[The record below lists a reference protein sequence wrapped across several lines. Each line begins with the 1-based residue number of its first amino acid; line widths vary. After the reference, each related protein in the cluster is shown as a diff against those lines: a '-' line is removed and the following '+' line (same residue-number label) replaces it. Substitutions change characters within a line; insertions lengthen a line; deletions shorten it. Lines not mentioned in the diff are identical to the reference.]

1 MGNFNNLYTFI
12 SNRVLPRSNSS
23 DSHDS
28 NKENFFPSHRRH
40 HSDSAPHSL
49 AQKES
54 IQQLFPC
61 EDKHSFNPHYQHNL
75 HFASPFYSTPPSLSS
90 SPTNASPSSTASS
103 SSSSSSS
110 SHSSHRSYYHHTQ
123 PRNARQHYFQQQ
135 KLHKQQQQQQLPLHQ
150 HQHQRNHSYSYTR
163 QQGRKMNQRYLS
175 DQSAEYMDDEDM
187 MVDYDHQQIYYGSGS
202 STSMT
207 RVHPQGSSSYFG
219 SSVPSAMDRQNR
231 HRRRTS
237 HISVPSS
244 RSENERAS
252 SRSLSNVVHGSNK
265 SHNHIQTGHQW
276 LPCISE
282 TTATMYMH
290 VHNSDDVVDDDEQA
304 DAHSL
309 GHRESNSA
317 LSASST
323 SSAPLTAKQSLM
335 RIARCDPRQD
345 SCCSQKAGQWTRH
358 YAEGRQYGLVADG
371 RRARRF

>member
-12 SNRVLPRSNSS
+12 STR
-23 DSHDS
+23 
-28 NKENFFPSHRRH
+28 
-40 HSDSAPHSL
+40 
-49 AQKES
+49 
-54 IQQLFPC
+54 
-61 EDKHSFNPHYQHNL
+61 
-75 HFASPFYSTPPSLSS
+75 
-90 SPTNASPSSTASS
+90 
-103 SSSSSSS
+103 
-110 SHSSHRSYYHHTQ
+110 
-123 PRNARQHYFQQQ
+123 PRNARQHYLHQQ
-135 KLHKQQQQQQLPLHQ
+135 KLLKQQQQLPP
-150 HQHQRNHSYSYTR
+150 HQHQRNRSYSYTR
-163 QQGRKMNQRYLS
+163 QQGRRLNQRYLS
-175 DQSAEYMDDEDM
+175 DQSAEYMDDDEDL
-187 MVDYDHQQIYYGSGS
+187 MVAYDHQQIYYGSGA

-290 VHNSDDVVDDDEQA
+290 VHNSDDVVDDEH
-304 DAHSL
+304 DAHAL

-317 LSASST
+317 LSSFST

-345 SCCSQKAGQWTRH
+345 SCCSQKAGQWARH

-371 RRARRF
+371 RRTRRF